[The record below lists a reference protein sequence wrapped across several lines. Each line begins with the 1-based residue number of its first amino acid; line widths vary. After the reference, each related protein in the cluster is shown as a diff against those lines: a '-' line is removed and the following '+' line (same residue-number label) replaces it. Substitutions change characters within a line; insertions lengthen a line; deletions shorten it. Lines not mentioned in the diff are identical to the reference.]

1 MLSLAYGVLFSIIA
15 EIKSNKTG
23 SLSITDP
30 VLSAKL
36 KETGKCDKPQLPE
49 SLIFTNNAERS
60 F

>member
-15 EIKSNKTG
+15 EIRSNKTG
-23 SLSITDP
+23 SLSDYRPRFVSQT
-30 VLSAKL
+30 
-36 KETGKCDKPQLPE
+36 ETGKCDKPQLPE